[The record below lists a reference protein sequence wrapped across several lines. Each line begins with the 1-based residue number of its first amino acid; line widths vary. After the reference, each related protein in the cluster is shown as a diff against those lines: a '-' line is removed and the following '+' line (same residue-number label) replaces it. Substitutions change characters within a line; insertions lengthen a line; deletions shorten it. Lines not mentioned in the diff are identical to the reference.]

1 MRLIKIRYIIVTA
14 LLFITLNFS
23 CSNKQKSEKKEI
35 TIGFC
40 MDDLVQLRWHKDRA
54 QFVKKAM
61 GLGTNVMVRI
71 AQGDDM
77 KQFNQAKELIKQGV
91 DVLVVVPVNLETAA
105 AIVKAA
111 HKAGIKVISY
121 DRLIKNADLDYYI
134 SFDNVKVGELQAQYM
149 VKLIPKGRYILIGGS
164 INDNNSY
171 LLQLGQKTI
180 LQPYIERGDIE
191 IVLDQYVDEWEAIEG
206 YKIMKTF
213 LEKNK
218 EADAVL
224 AGNDAL
230 AGGVIKALKEYNLE
244 GKIAVSGQD
253 ADVEACRRIIRG
265 TQTMTVYKPINAL
278 AVTAA
283 KIAVKLAKDQPVVNT
298 NFTINNGEKLV
309 PATLLPSQ
317 VVNKETIKL
326 TVIEDEYWTKKQIYG
341 NDSSAIQ

>member
-1 MRLIKIRYIIVTA
+1 MIFLA
-14 LLFITLNFS
+14 CN
-23 CSNKQKSEKKEI
+23 NQKKKSKKEI

-40 MDDLVQLRWHKDRA
+40 MDDLAQLRWHKDKE

-61 GLGTNVMVRI
+61 DLGASVEVQI

-77 KQFNQAKELIKQGV
+77 KQFNQAKGLIKQEV
-91 DVLVVVPVNLETAA
+91 DILVIVPVNLETAA
-105 AIVKAA
+105 AIVKMA

-149 VKLIPKGRYILIGGS
+149 VKLIPKGKYVLIGGS

-191 IVLDQYVDEWEAIEG
+191 IVLDQYVDEWEAMEG

-218 EADAVL
+218 EVDAIL

-230 AGGVIKALKEYNLE
+230 AGGIIKALKEYDLD

-283 KIAVKLAKDQPVVNT
+283 KTAVKMAKGQSVVNT

-317 VVNKETIKL
+317 IVNKETIKL
-326 TVIEDEYWTKKQIYG
+326 TVIEDGYWTEKQIYG
-341 NDSSAIQ
+341 NDTNAVQ